1 MIEAGGRRATSARGT
16 FVAETVQTESALF
29 FRTISFYILELL
41 WTQPSQFHAQESNL
55 SRHSGGPV
63 VQDET
68 G

>member
-16 FVAETVQTESALF
+16 TQTKSALS

-41 WTQPSQFHAQESNL
+41 WTQPSQFYARESNL